1 MILPSNGFCFKS
13 MYVKHVKQSLAH
25 SQGSTHPLGLSQNV
39 ISDKQDSPGLCKVL
53 HRQKF
58 YLQVTVLVSI
68 GLLPLLRTLSPQQRT
83 TNTVHSKKPLDTP
96 PKNTSFVHTSASCHQ
111 PLLVEGKVRKPTGY
125 RWAVNTQVATPQT
138 FTSLGNTNT
147 PVLPGEAKT

>member
-1 MILPSNGFCFKS
+1 MQSAAQTEILSSG
-13 MYVKHVKQSLAH
+13 H
-25 SQGSTHPLGLSQNV
+25 SSGLNWV
-39 ISDKQDSPGLCKVL
+39 ITAPANSVPTTEDNQHGAF
-53 HRQKF
+53 QK
-58 YLQVTVLVSI
+58 
-68 GLLPLLRTLSPQQRT
+68 T
-83 TNTVHSKKPLDTP
+83 TLDTP